1 LPVDWQAV
9 GLSLCFVTGAPVAG
23 MGSKLCLAAHDVTAH
38 VKCMLVNVKHSFDK
52 YAAYNKVAE
61 SSVKNTATVP
71 CTNSI
76 QNGGI
81 ISSYTKIPKLVFY
94 GHEA

>member
-1 LPVDWQAV
+1 VKSGAITLF
-9 GLSLCFVTGAPVAG
+9 CHGAPGAG
-23 MGSKLCLAAHDVTAH
+23 MGTELYLAAHDLTAS

-61 SSVKNTATVP
+61 SSVKNMSTMP
-71 CTNSI
+71 CTNSV

-81 ISSYTKIPKLVFY
+81 ISSYTKIQNRVF
-94 GHEA
+94 